1 MAKPGSSAAAAI
13 AGGVDLGAVKAAQA
27 SIPPEKAADVQRK
40 AELSK
45 KMRCAGCGERIG
57 TGFRFHK
64 FTAIRDPDSGQVIAG
79 HAIVAACNGHGAGGT
94 CDFAEHARRAAQV
107 VEVVEF
113 AWLDE
118 PPEELLASLAPA
130 PEYSASRL
138 CGECGQSFS
147 HPLADEEKWTGEPG
161 HAWVC
166 PACSGALASAP
177 AEE

>member
-64 FTAIRDPDSGQVIAG
+64 FTAIRDP
-79 HAIVAACNGHGAGGT
+79 
-94 CDFAEHARRAAQV
+94 
-107 VEVVEF
+107 
-113 AWLDE
+113 
-118 PPEELLASLAPA
+118 
-130 PEYSASRL
+130 
-138 CGECGQSFS
+138 
-147 HPLADEEKWTGEPG
+147 ADEEKWTGEPG